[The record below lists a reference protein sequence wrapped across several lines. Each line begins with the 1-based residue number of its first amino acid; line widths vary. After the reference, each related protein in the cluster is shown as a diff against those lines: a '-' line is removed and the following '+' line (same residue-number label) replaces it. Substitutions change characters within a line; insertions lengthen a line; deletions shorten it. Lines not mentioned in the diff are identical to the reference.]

1 MIFNIETDYFS
12 EAYEKLLRA
21 LLKDPE
27 YQSAPRDQK
36 INEITNC
43 KFTIRNPEQCFYVN
57 ERRASQFKY
66 IAAELLWYLSGDK
79 SVDFISQFS
88 KFWKKLENC
97 DDTVNSNYGWLLF
110 YEKYAPVWT
119 TQWQWA
125 FDSLYNDKD
134 TRQAVMHFNLPKH
147 QFLDNKDF
155 VCTMYG
161 DFLIRDNKL
170 HFTIHMRSN
179 DAILGLP
186 TDIPFFCILQ
196 MNMLNCLKKEKYPNL
211 KLGTYTHFVNS
222 MHLYERNFQLV
233 NEMLEHEFYA
243 VKINPGADEIVNDK
257 GGHSSFVERFIQA
270 YQSDS
275 IPYINTDF
283 EKFIW
288 ESLNK

>member
-12 EAYEKLLRA
+12 EAYETLLRT
-21 LLKDPE
+21 LLKNPE

-43 KFTIRNPEQCFYVN
+43 KFTIRKPEYCFYGN
-57 ERRASQFKY
+57 GRRSSQFKY

-125 FDSLYNDKD
+125 FDSLWNDKD

-179 DAILGLP
+179 DVILGLP

-196 MNMLNCLKKEKYPNL
+196 MNMLNCLKQERYPDL
-211 KLGTYTHFVNS
+211 ELGTYTHFVNS

-233 NEMLEHEFYA
+233 SEMLDHKFEEQSLHPDAGFI
-243 VKINPGADEIVNDK
+243 INNK
-257 GGHSSFVERFIQA
+257 GGHATFVERFIRA
-270 YQSDS
+270 YHSS
-275 IPYINTDF
+275 FIPDIHNGF
-283 EKFIW
+283 EYFIW

>member
-57 ERRASQFKY
+57 ERRPSQFKY

-110 YEKYAPVWT
+110 YEKYAPIWT

-125 FDSLYNDKD
+125 FDSLWNDKD

-196 MNMLNCLKKEKYPNL
+196 LNMLNCLKKERYPDL
-211 KLGTYTHFVNS
+211 ELGTYTHFVNS

-233 NEMLEHEFYA
+233 SEMLEHEFYTVRMNSSA
-243 VKINPGADEIVNDK
+243 GEIINDK
-257 GGHSSFVERFIQA
+257 GSHSSFVERFIQA
-270 YQSDS
+270 YHSDFTPD
-275 IPYINTDF
+275 IHTEF

>member
-1 MIFNIETDYFS
+1 MIFNIETEYFS
-12 EAYEKLLRA
+12 EAYEALLRA
-21 LLKDPE
+21 LLRNPE
-27 YQSAPRDQK
+27 YQSSPREQR

-43 KFTIRNPEQCFYVN
+43 KFTIQHPEYCFYKN
-57 ERRASQFKY
+57 ERRSSQFKY

-97 DDTVNSNYGWLLF
+97 DDTINSNYGWLLF

-125 FDSLYNDKD
+125 YKSLYDDKD
-134 TRQAVMHFNLPKH
+134 TRQSVMHFNLPKH
-147 QFLDNKDF
+147 QFFDNKDF

-186 TDIPFFCILQ
+186 TDLPFFCILQ
-196 MNMLNCLKKEKYPNL
+196 MNMLNCLKEKYPEL
-211 KLGTYTHFVNS
+211 ELGTYTHFVNS
-222 MHLYERNFQLV
+222 MHLYEQNFQLV
-233 NEMLEHEFYA
+233 NEMLEHPFSEM
-243 VKINPGADEIVNDK
+243 IIDENAGSIIDEK
-257 GGHSSFVERFIQA
+257 GGHSSFVEKFIHSYNA
-270 YQSDS
+270 GYDTVVH
-275 IPYINTDF
+275 NEF
-283 EKFIW
+283 ERFIW

>member
-21 LLKDPE
+21 LMKDPE

-43 KFTIRNPEQCFYVN
+43 KFTIRNPEHCFYVN

-110 YEKYAPVWT
+110 YEKYAPIWT

-125 FDSLYNDKD
+125 FDSLWNDKD

-196 MNMLNCLKKEKYPNL
+196 LNMLNCLKQERYPDL
-211 KLGTYTHFVNS
+211 ELGTYTHFVNS

-233 NEMLEHEFYA
+233 SEMLEHEFYT
-243 VKINPGADEIVNDK
+243 VRINSSAGEIINDK

-270 YQSDS
+270 YHSNFTPD
-275 IPYINTDF
+275 IHTEF